1 MSIHEKANNAAL
13 LAGGGKNENSCV
25 EKHLALQ
32 IPWTKYSSRKKYKIS
47 KSCTARY
54 VCEKFCVCIM
64 AGDLLFSTTVVSGQ

>member
-1 MSIHEKANNAAL
+1 LSIHEKANNAAL

-54 VCEKFCVCIM
+54 VCEKFGII
-64 AGDLLFSTTVVSGQ
+64 AGDLLFSTTVVGGQ